1 MEGGGTTLLEKMQSM
16 DEGKVY
22 LHRHTKSSHG
32 MRTRP
37 LNENLEDFNAKELT
51 DVVKEQAARFRVRA
65 PSAHNGRKRIVFTNP
80 EPLAASPASVKS
92 YTIFN
97 DEAQSTLS
105 KRPKSH
111 ISNTVQLKAPFAT
124 LGDAASQ
131 AEKRSLSSH
140 CRKR

>member
-1 MEGGGTTLLEKMQSM
+1 M
-16 DEGKVY
+16 DDGKVY

-51 DVVKEQAARFRVRA
+51 DIVQDQTARFRVRA
-65 PSAHNGRKRIVFTNP
+65 PSAHHAKRRPLFTNP

-92 YTIFN
+92 YTVFN
-97 DEAQSTLS
+97 EEANSTLS

-111 ISNTVQLKAPFAT
+111 ISNTV
-124 LGDAASQ
+124 
-131 AEKRSLSSH
+131 
-140 CRKR
+140 